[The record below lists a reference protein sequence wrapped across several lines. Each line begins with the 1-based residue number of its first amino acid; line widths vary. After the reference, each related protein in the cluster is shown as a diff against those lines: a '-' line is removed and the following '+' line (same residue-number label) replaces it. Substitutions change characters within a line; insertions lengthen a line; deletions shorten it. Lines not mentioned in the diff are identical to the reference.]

1 MLEFPPPHFFIETI
15 KMQRSVLAVET
26 VAESPKRFAPVLG
39 TEQHFIAIAPMQSSE
54 HVHEIVVAEVG
65 SILIKID
72 TKYITAEKVPQIV
85 HILSRHLRNRLVND
99 IAPYVLT

>member
-1 MLEFPPPHFFIETI
+1 
-15 KMQRSVLAVET
+15 MQRSVLAEET
-26 VAESPKRFAPVLG
+26 VAECPERLAPVLG
-39 TEQHFIAIAPMQSSE
+39 TEQHFIAIASMQSSK
-54 HVHEIVVAEVG
+54 HVHEIEVAEVG

-72 TKYITAEKVPQIV
+72 AKYITAKKEPQIV